1 MNISRLLN
9 LMNQDKL
16 FLSYC
21 DPVAQVVEQ
30 RPFKADVEGSSP
42 SWVTFFF
49 HPKINFTTCY
59 NGFSKKP
66 LIFILG
72 IKILLKEKTFLFL
85 RKYWV
90 AFTSSKQK
98 IILEIRRRYV
108 YL

>member
-1 MNISRLLN
+1 
-9 LMNQDKL
+9 MNQDNL

-42 SWVTFFF
+42 SWVTSFF

-59 NGFSKKP
+59 NGFGKKP

-72 IKILLKEKTFLFL
+72 IKILLKEKNIFVFEEILGSFYLFKTKNYFRDKEKVCL
-85 RKYWV
+85 
-90 AFTSSKQK
+90 F
-98 IILEIRRRYV
+98 INI
-108 YL
+108 